1 MYRHGDTIAAIATPV
16 GAGGIGIIKIS
27 GPRAEDIV
35 RNIFRPRNPINH
47 FQSHHLYRGHIVD
60 PANGEVIDEV
70 LLSVMRRPHTYT
82 REDVAEINC
91 HSGYIIL
98 QRTLSVVLACG
109 VRPAE
114 PGEFTKRAFLNGRID
129 LTQAEAVMESIA
141 ARTSRGL
148 RLATGQLMGGLAER
162 VNTIKN
168 GLLDALAVLEVAI
181 DFPEEDVEIVEAEK
195 LASRLEGEA
204 VEPIRALLASYEQG
218 RVYREGVTVAIM
230 GRPNVGKSSL
240 LNALLEEER
249 AIVTAIPGT
258 TRDIIEELLNVQGI
272 PVKIIDTAGLRE
284 ARDEIEGIGI
294 KLTRKRIAGADLLLF
309 VIDGSADLSPEDY
322 EIYKDIQGR
331 AFIVVVNKM
340 DMGIKLDIESLRES
354 FGPRDLVVISALQGT
369 NLEKL
374 KAAVFSAVVGGAADI
389 PDTAIIPNA
398 RQYAALAQ
406 ALPFLCQARENLL
419 KGVTPDIVA
428 IDIQEALERLGE
440 ITGQTTPEDVLDR
453 IFSQFCIGK

>member
-1 MYRHGDTIAAIATPV
+1 
-16 GAGGIGIIKIS
+16 
-27 GPRAEDIV
+27 
-35 RNIFRPRNPINH
+35 
-47 FQSHHLYRGHIVD
+47 
-60 PANGEVIDEV
+60 
-70 LLSVMRRPHTYT
+70 MRRPHTYT

-98 QRTLSVVLACG
+98 QRILSVVLACG
-109 VRPAE
+109 ARLAD

-148 RLATGQLMGGLAER
+148 KLATGQLMGGLAER

-181 DFPEEDVEIVEAEK
+181 DFPEEDVEIMEAEK
-195 LASRLEGEA
+195 LACRLEGEA
-204 VEPIRALLASYEQG
+204 VKPIRALLASYEQG
-218 RVYREGVTVAIM
+218 RVYREGVAVAIM

-294 KLTRKRIAGADLLLF
+294 KMTRKRIAGADLLLF
-309 VIDGSADLSPEDY
+309 VIDGSANLSPEDY
-322 EIYKDIQGR
+322 EIYTDIQGR
-331 AFIVVVNKM
+331 VFIVVVNKM
-340 DMGIKLDIESLRES
+340 DRGIKLDTERLRES
-354 FGPRDLVVISALQGT
+354 FGPRDLVVISALRGT
-369 NLEKL
+369 NLGKL
-374 KAAVFSAVVGGAADI
+374 KEAIFSAVVGGAADM

-406 ALPFLCQARENLL
+406 TLPFLSQARENLL
-419 KGVTPDIVA
+419 KGITPDIVA
-428 IDIQEALERLGE
+428 IDIQEALDRLGE

>member
-27 GPRAEDIV
+27 GPRAEDVV
-35 RNIFRPRNPINH
+35 RNIFRPRNPIVY
-47 FQSHHLYRGHIVD
+47 FQSHYLYYGHIVD

-70 LLSVMRRPHTYT
+70 LLSLMRRPHTYT

-98 QRTLSVVLACG
+98 QRILSVVLGCG
-109 VRPAE
+109 ARLAE

-141 ARTSRGL
+141 ARTRHGL
-148 RLATGQLMGGLAER
+148 KLATGQLRGGLAER

-181 DFPEEDVEIVEAEK
+181 DFSEEDVEIVEAEK
-195 LASRLEGEA
+195 LASRLEGGA
-204 VEPIRALLASYEQG
+204 VKPIQALLTSYEQG
-218 RVYREGVTVAIM
+218 RVYREGVRVAIM

-258 TRDIIEELLNVQGI
+258 TRDIIEELLNMQGI

-294 KLTRKRIAGADLLLF
+294 KLTRKRIAEADLLLF
-309 VIDGSADLSPEDY
+309 VIDGSVELSPEDY

-331 AFIVVVNKM
+331 AFVVVVNKM
-340 DMGIKLDIESLRES
+340 DMGIKLDRERLYEY
-354 FGPRDLVVISALQGT
+354 FAPRDLVVISALQGT

-374 KAAVFSAVVGGAADI
+374 KEAVFGAVVGGAADI

-398 RQYAALAQ
+398 RQYALLAQ
-406 ALPFLCQARENLL
+406 ALPLLCQARENLI

-428 IDIQEALERLGE
+428 IDIQEALECLGE

>member
-1 MYRHGDTIAAIATPV
+1 
-16 GAGGIGIIKIS
+16 
-27 GPRAEDIV
+27 
-35 RNIFRPRNPINH
+35 
-47 FQSHHLYRGHIVD
+47 
-60 PANGEVIDEV
+60 
-70 LLSVMRRPHTYT
+70 
-82 REDVAEINC
+82 
-91 HSGYIIL
+91 
-98 QRTLSVVLACG
+98 
-109 VRPAE
+109 
-114 PGEFTKRAFLNGRID
+114 
-129 LTQAEAVMESIA
+129 
-141 ARTSRGL
+141 
-148 RLATGQLMGGLAER
+148 
-162 VNTIKN
+162 
-168 GLLDALAVLEVAI
+168 
-181 DFPEEDVEIVEAEK
+181 FPEEDVEIVEAEK

-204 VEPIRALLASYEQG
+204 VEPIQTLLASYEQG

-340 DMGIKLDIESLRES
+340 DLGIKLDIESLRES

-369 NLEKL
+369 NLGKL
-374 KAAVFSAVVGGAADI
+374 KEAIFSAVVGGAADL

-398 RQYAALAQ
+398 RQYAALVQ
-406 ALPFLCQARENLL
+406 ALPFLSQARENLL

-428 IDIQEALERLGE
+428 IDIQEALDRLGE
-440 ITGQTTPEDVLDR
+440 ITGQTTPEDILDR

>member
-1 MYRHGDTIAAIATPV
+1 MDRYGDTIAAIATPV

-27 GPRAEDIV
+27 GPRAEDVV
-35 RNIFRPRNPINH
+35 RNIFRPRKPIDH
-47 FQSHHLYRGHIVD
+47 FQSHHLYYGHIVD

-70 LLSVMRRPHTYT
+70 LLSVMRCPHTYT
-82 REDVAEINC
+82 REDLAEINC

-98 QRTLSVVLACG
+98 QRILSVILTCG
-109 VRPAE
+109 ARLAE

-148 RLATGQLMGGLAER
+148 RLATGQLRGGLAGR

-168 GLLDALAVLEVAI
+168 GLLDALAILEVAI
-181 DFPEEDVEIVEAEK
+181 DFPEEVEIVEAEK

-204 VEPIRALLASYEQG
+204 VEPIQTLLASYEQG
-218 RVYREGVTVAIM
+218 RVYREGVRVAIM

-294 KLTRKRIAGADLLLF
+294 KLTRKRIAEADLLLF
-309 VIDGSADLSPEDY
+309 VIDGSVDLSPEDY

-331 AFIVVVNKM
+331 GFVVVVNKM
-340 DMGIKLDIESLRES
+340 DLGIKLDIESLRES
-354 FGPRDLVVISALQGT
+354 FGPGDLVVISALQGT
-369 NLEKL
+369 NLGKL
-374 KAAVFSAVVGGAADI
+374 KEAVFGAVVGGAADM
-389 PDTAIIPNA
+389 PHTAIIPNA

-419 KGVTPDIVA
+419 KEVTPDIVA
-428 IDIQEALERLGE
+428 IDIQEALECLGE

>member
-35 RNIFRPRNPINH
+35 RNIFRPCKPIAH
-47 FQSHHLYRGHIVD
+47 LQSHHLYYGHIVD

-70 LLSVMRRPHTYT
+70 LLAVMRRPHTYT

-98 QRTLSVVLACG
+98 QRILSVVLACG
-109 VRPAE
+109 ARLAE

-141 ARTSRGL
+141 ARTRHGL
-148 RLATGQLMGGLAER
+148 KLATGQLMGGLAEQ
-162 VNTIKN
+162 VNIIKN

-195 LASRLEGEA
+195 LASRLEGE
-204 VEPIRALLASYEQG
+204 VVKPIQALLASYEQG

-240 LNALLEEER
+240 LNTLLEEER

-309 VIDGSADLSPEDY
+309 VIDGSAELSPEDY
-322 EIYKDIQGR
+322 EIYNSIREKS
-331 AFIVVVNKM
+331 FIIVVNKM
-340 DMGIKLDIESLRES
+340 DLGVRLDPDYIRNS
-354 FGPRDLVVISALQGT
+354 FTSGDLVVISALRGT
-369 NLEKL
+369 NLDKL
-374 KAAVFSAVVGGAADI
+374 KEAIFAAVVGGATDM
-389 PDTAIIPNA
+389 PDTAIVPNA
-398 RQYAALAQ
+398 RQYAALTLT
-406 ALPFLCQARENLL
+406 LPFIYQARENLL

-428 IDIQEALERLGE
+428 IDIQEALQCLGE